1 MAGDDIARAVAL
13 SRNVAEVLIG
23 AGVLA
28 EAGAL
33 FRRQFG
39 DGPAC
44 IIADENTWDA
54 AGRAVEAA
62 LMASGVVVR
71 KHILPGRPRPKP
83 SVELADQLQVILAPD
98 GATPVAVGS
107 GVINDVVKHA
117 AFGLNRPYL
126 CVATAAS
133 MDGYTSAGAPLSDKG
148 FKKTIQCRPARAVLG
163 DLDVIAAAPRT
174 MTGWG
179 YGDLAGKVPAGGDWM
194 LADALGVEAIDDVA
208 WPMVQGPLRGWLAN
222 PERVAAGER
231 GVIEGLFS
239 GLTMV
244 GLAMELHGSSRP
256 ASGADHQIAHLW
268 EMDDLQQ
275 DGERVSHGACVA
287 VGAVASLRLYD
298 WLGAQDLGA
307 LDVDALVSQAPDM
320 AAKSAEIAAALGTGE
335 IAARA
340 TEETAAKHLTPQAL
354 RDRLDRVRRIWPELR
369 GRLAGQLGPATDMV
383 AALHKAGAP
392 AEAAEIGVDRDY
404 LHRTILAARFLR
416 SRYTVLDFLDETGLL
431 RSAVAATLPGIPV
444 RTKRG

>member
-23 AGVLA
+23 PGAVA

-39 DGPAC
+39 AGPAC
-44 IIADENTWDA
+44 IVADDNTWTA
-54 AGRAVEAA
+54 AGGAVEAA
-62 LMASGVVVR
+62 LQASGIIVR
-71 KHILPGRPRPKP
+71 RYVLPALPRPKP
-83 SVELADQLQVILAPD
+83 SVDLANEIQAVLARD
-98 GATPVAVGS
+98 DAVPVAVGS

-117 AFGLNRPYL
+117 AFGLDRPYL

-163 DLDVIAAAPRT
+163 DLDIIAAAPRE

-179 YGDLAGKVPAGGDWM
+179 YGDLAGKVPAGGDWI
-194 LADALGVEAIDDVA
+194 LADAVGVEAIDSVA
-208 WPMVQGPLRGWLAN
+208 WPMVQGPLRGWLAH
-222 PERVAAGER
+222 PERVAGAER
-231 GVIEGLFS
+231 GAIEGLFS

-268 EMDDLQQ
+268 EMDDLHR

-287 VGAVASLRLYD
+287 VGTVASLRLYD
-298 WLGAQDLGA
+298 WLGAQDLTR
-307 LDVDALVSQAPDM
+307 LDVAALVAAAPSLADK
-320 AAKSAEIAAALGTGE
+320 AAEIRSQLGAGE

-340 TEETAAKHLTPQAL
+340 LEETAAKHLTPPQL
-354 RDRLDRVRRIWPELR
+354 HDRLTRIRSVWPDLRR
-369 GRLAGQLGPATDMV
+369 RLAAQLGSADAMV

-392 AEAAEIGVDRDY
+392 AEAADIGVDRDY
-404 LHRTILAARFLR
+404 LHRTILNARFLR

-431 RSAVAATLPGIPV
+431 RPAVAATLPALPA
-444 RTKRG
+444 RAKRG

>member
-23 AGVLA
+23 PGAVA

-39 DGPAC
+39 AGPAC
-44 IIADENTWDA
+44 IVADDNTWTA
-54 AGRAVEAA
+54 AGGAVEAA
-62 LMASGVVVR
+62 LQASGIIVR
-71 KHILPGRPRPKP
+71 RYVLPRLPRPKP
-83 SVELADQLQVILAPD
+83 SVDLANEIQAVLARD
-98 GATPVAVGS
+98 NAVPVAVGS

-117 AFGLNRPYL
+117 AFGLDRPYL

-163 DLDVIAAAPRT
+163 DLDIIAAAPRE

-179 YGDLAGKVPAGGDWM
+179 YGDLAGKVPAGGDWI
-194 LADALGVEAIDDVA
+194 LADAVGVEAIDSVA
-208 WPMVQGPLRGWLAN
+208 WPMVQGPLRGWLAH
-222 PERVAAGER
+222 PERVAGAER
-231 GVIEGLFS
+231 GAIEGLFS

-268 EMDDLQQ
+268 EMDDLHR

-287 VGAVASLRLYD
+287 VGTVASLRLYD
-298 WLGAQDLGA
+298 WLGAQDLTRLGVA
-307 LDVDALVSQAPDM
+307 ALVAAAPSLEDK
-320 AAKSAEIAAALGTGE
+320 AAEIRSQLGAGE

-340 TEETAAKHLTPQAL
+340 LEETAAKHLTPPQL
-354 RDRLDRVRRIWPELR
+354 HDRLTRIRSVWPDLRR
-369 GRLAGQLGPATDMV
+369 RLAGQLGSADAMV

-392 AEAAEIGVDRDY
+392 AEAADIGVDRDY
-404 LHRTILAARFLR
+404 LHRTILNARFLR

-431 RSAVAATLPGIPV
+431 RPAVAATLPALSA
-444 RTKRG
+444 RAKRG